1 MTSIKKHMEM
11 ISQLIEEIENNLTY
25 KVNVLDLS
33 KQLDLSPWHFQRL
46 FKSIVGDSIGSYI
59 RGRRLSRASE
69 LLSTTS
75 RTIIDI
81 AFEVGF
87 NSHESFTRSFK
98 AFFNYSPKQYR
109 KVKPKVLTNQKP
121 VLSQELLT
129 HLIDGMD
136 LKPHIVDLPKQY
148 IVGLETSVPS
158 PFTTLDPICESVGET
173 WFKLFDRENEILG
186 ADNSKLCALTISPSG
201 FYTEDLLR
209 YIAGIPVSKIYII
222 PHGMT
227 SFIIPKQKV
236 AVFDVVTNVDDEIAK
251 KTVDFIYGYWLYN
264 SGYERGSGTDY
275 ELFEDI
281 IDRYTGNFKTKY
293 VIPLK

>member
-1 MTSIKKHMEM
+1 MNKIKKHLEM
-11 ISQLIEEIENNLTY
+11 IFNIIEEIEINLAY
-25 KVNVLDLS
+25 KVNVLDLA
-33 KQLDLSPWHFQRL
+33 KQLELSPWHFQRL

-59 RGRRLSRASE
+59 RGRRLSKAAE

-98 AFFNYSPKQYR
+98 SFFKYSPKEYR
-109 KVKPKVLTNQKP
+109 KVKTKVLTNQKP
-121 VLSQELLT
+121 ILSPELLS
-129 HLIDGMD
+129 HLVDGMN
-136 LKPHIVDLPKQY
+136 LEPLIIDLPKQY
-148 IVGLETSVPS
+148 IIGLETSVPS
-158 PFTTLDPICESVGET
+158 PFTTLDPICNSVGET
-173 WFKLFDRENEILG
+173 WFKLFDRENEIIG
-186 ADNSKLCALTISPSG
+186 SDNSKLCALTISPSG
-201 FYTEDLLR
+201 FYTEDVLR
-209 YIAGIPVSKIYII
+209 YIAGIPVENIDNI

-236 AVFDVVTNVDDEIAK
+236 AIFDVVTNVDDEIAK

-281 IDRYTGNFKTKY
+281 VDRYKGEFKTKY